1 MDTLRTLEILIT
13 SRTPLIAIETLEE
26 ERAEQALER
35 VAGRLRIPLFTW
47 TMTRGLR
54 RSGPVDSIYETKEP
68 LKALRSVAE
77 MNEGIYLMKDLYRSL
92 NDAAV
97 VRTIQDLAH
106 PVGAPQADRRGLR
119 QPRAPAQARAA
130 AQRGDSRQ
138 GRGRAA
144 RADPVRGGA
153 GRDPCRA
160 RRPHPRSSRPRGD
173 RGDEAGAP
181 LEGAR
186 ARLRARAREPG

>member
-26 ERAEQALER
+26 ERAEQVLER
-35 VAGRLRIPLFTW
+35 VAERLRIPLFVW

-54 RSGPVDSIYETKEP
+54 RSGAIDSIYETKEP
-68 LKALRSVAE
+68 LKALRNVAE

-106 PVGAPQADRRGLR
+106 AFARDRRALVMTA
-119 QPRAPAQARAA
+119 PRMDLPPELASLACLVRLELPPPPEPPTLPAQ
-130 AQRGDSRQ
+130 GF
-138 GRGRAA
+138 GN
-144 RADPVRGGA
+144 P
-153 GRDPCRA
+153 
-160 RRPHPRSSRPRGD
+160 
-173 RGDEAGAP
+173 
-181 LEGAR
+181 
-186 ARLRARAREPG
+186 

>member
-54 RSGPVDSIYETKEP
+54 RSGAVDSIYETKEP

-92 NDAAV
+92 NDAAGGPHNPG
-97 VRTIQDLAH
+97 LPPALAAH
-106 PVGAPQADRRGLR
+106 P
-119 QPRAPAQARAA
+119 PA
-130 AQRGDSRQ
+130 
-138 GRGRAA
+138 
-144 RADPVRGGA
+144 
-153 GRDPCRA
+153 
-160 RRPHPRSSRPRGD
+160 
-173 RGDEAGAP
+173 
-181 LEGAR
+181 
-186 ARLRARAREPG
+186 